1 MGLFSSIGSSIGG
14 TLVGG
19 PIGGVL
25 GAGTGSINSVM
36 GGLGQVVQPITGGL
50 TSAVFGEEFKPQQYN
65 IDQTAFTDPY
75 SQQTMAQ
82 LQSGLSG
89 VSQYGQNPY
98 SSQQTALINALQGQA
113 SGTTPSVAQQALRQ
127 ETDRNIQ
134 QHMGALAS
142 NRSVGAGL
150 AARLA
155 GQQGAQLQQQA
166 VGQGALAQAQEKLQ
180 AQSNLANMLS
190 QAQQGNLAGQ
200 QLQANMQQYYQN
212 ALMQKAEADRQA
224 RIQQQQ
230 LGMQNVQG
238 TQGLAAQS
246 AAQRQ
251 QLIGTV
257 LGAAGSAIATGK

>member
-1 MGLFSSIGSSIGG
+1 MGLFSGIGNA
-14 TLVGG
+14 VGG
-19 PIGGVL
+19 
-25 GAGTGSINSVM
+25 VM
-36 GGLGQVVQPITGGL
+36 GGIGQIVQPITGGL
-50 TSAVFGEEFKPQQYN
+50 TDAVFGKQYQPQQYN

-75 SQQTMAQ
+75 SQQTINQ
-82 LQSGLSG
+82 LQSGLSN

-113 SGTTPSVAQQALRQ
+113 SGTTPSIAQQALRQ

-134 QHMGALAS
+134 QQMGALAS

-166 VGQGALAQAQEKLQ
+166 VGQRALAQAQEKLQ

-246 AAQRQ
+246 AANRQ

-257 LGAAGSAIATGK
+257 LGAAGSALAQGRS